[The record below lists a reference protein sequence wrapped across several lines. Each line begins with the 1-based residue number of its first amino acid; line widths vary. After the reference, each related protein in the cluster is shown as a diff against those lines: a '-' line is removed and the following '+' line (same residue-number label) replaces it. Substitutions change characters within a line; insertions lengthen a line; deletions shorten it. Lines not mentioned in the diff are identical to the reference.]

1 MLCRIIVAIVLWAA
15 VTCIVFLAIQKY
27 KSERASLFGGAFF
40 LVVAIVAALLL
51 PVLIGVQDSCN
62 TYACLRDKDMVNA
75 LVTFFIISWGA
86 FGANLLS
93 SCISHK

>member
-1 MLCRIIVAIVLWAA
+1 MSSHIAMALGVWVVVTIIAFVV
-15 VTCIVFLAIQKY
+15 IQRY
-27 KSERASLFGGAFF
+27 KSERSSLYGGAAF
-40 LVVAIVAALLL
+40 LVGSIAAVVLL
-51 PVLIGVQDSCN
+51 PGLLGIQDGCN
-62 TYACLRDKDMVNA
+62 TNACLENKDMVNA